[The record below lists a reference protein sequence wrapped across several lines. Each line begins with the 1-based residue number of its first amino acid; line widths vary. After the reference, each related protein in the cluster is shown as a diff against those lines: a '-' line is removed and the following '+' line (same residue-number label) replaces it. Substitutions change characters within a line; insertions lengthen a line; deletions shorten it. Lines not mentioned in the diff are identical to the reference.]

1 MKFLHLAD
9 RVLQQITQSLN
20 GNAIDAFWTG
30 TSYLLSNAVFQ
41 PVIASISEFFGRQQ
55 LLILSLI
62 FFTAGTIVCAV
73 ANNFTVMLVG
83 RSIQGIGGGG
93 ILTLSQVIFCDIVP
107 LRYRPKYFAIVQ
119 GSWAIGSIVG
129 PVIGGAFVANTTW
142 RWCFYINFPFCAL
155 GFVLAIF
162 FVRLNAVAKLT
173 LAQKLRQTDWIGAL
187 LFLGGTTVFLIGLS
201 WGGVQYAWNS
211 VQTLGPLI
219 LGLAGVAVFVGWQLW
234 IRPQSLLPMSLF
246 YCPSAIIS
254 FYCALVNGLLVSNPP
269 SPNLP
274 WLTFLQIFSALYYL
288 PFYFMSIRASS
299 PTRAGIELFP
309 ALFLLLPGSVVVATL
324 TTRLG
329 AFRWAIWSGWLMTTL
344 GAGLLLLLD
353 VNTKYYIIAIALG
366 VLGIGFGE
374 VITSMNTA
382 IQAIS
387 KVKDASMAACMYAF
401 MRSLGAPL
409 GVAICGTIFQNA
421 MSSRLTSHGLPES
434 IAHDSERY
442 IYVLRTMEDEV
453 KKAAIL
459 DSYSHGFRAVFVFLT
474 CISASAFAAS
484 LFVKHF
490 SMDKEL
496 QSKFTARP
504 QSASKK

>member
-1 MKFLHLAD
+1 
-9 RVLQQITQSLN
+9 
-20 GNAIDAFWTG
+20 
-30 TSYLLSNAVFQ
+30 
-41 PVIASISEFFGRQQ
+41 
-55 LLILSLI
+55 
-62 FFTAGTIVCAV
+62 
-73 ANNFTVMLVG
+73 
-83 RSIQGIGGGG
+83 
-93 ILTLSQVIFCDIVP
+93 
-107 LRYRPKYFAIVQ
+107 
-119 GSWAIGSIVG
+119 
-129 PVIGGAFVANTTW
+129 
-142 RWCFYINFPFCAL
+142 
-155 GFVLAIF
+155 
-162 FVRLNAVAKLT
+162 
-173 LAQKLRQTDWIGAL
+173 
-187 LFLGGTTVFLIGLS
+187 
-201 WGGVQYAWNS
+201 
-211 VQTLGPLI
+211 
-219 LGLAGVAVFVGWQLW
+219 
-234 IRPQSLLPMSLF
+234 
-246 YCPSAIIS
+246 
-254 FYCALVNGLLVSNPP
+254 
-269 SPNLP
+269 
-274 WLTFLQIFSALYYL
+274 
-288 PFYFMSIRASS
+288 MSIRASS
-299 PTRAGIELFP
+299 PTLAGIELFP

-442 IYVLRTMEDEV
+442 IYVLRTMKDEV